1 MSLQDIASNY
11 ASDDDDPNAM
21 TLTQLIARGRALNT
35 VKGYTNHLQ
44 RLYKKVLEYIQSLPQ
59 AERQH
64 LPPYDDYHWLADR
77 AAVRKAFKLVE
88 PDTCVRPTVT
98 AIRGT

>member
-1 MSLQDIASNY
+1 MSLQDIAGNY
-11 ASDDDDPNAM
+11 ASDDDDDPNAM

-64 LPPYDDYHWLADR
+64 LPPYDNYHWLADR
-77 AAVRKAFKLVE
+77 AAVRTRSRVADISFGQVQ
-88 PDTCVRPTVT
+88 DS
-98 AIRGT
+98 